1 MSCGSI
7 WVALILPQRKYCLKI
22 DWAQK
27 AIVCLVHLKP
37 NAMCCSH
44 GRAMG
49 GLWHCCNTIDGLA
62 FTSTRPCK
70 RTDSAINLTEPK
82 WL

>member
-7 WVALILPQRKYCLKI
+7 WVALLLPQRKYCLKI

-49 GLWHCCNTIDGLA
+49 GL
-62 FTSTRPCK
+62 
-70 RTDSAINLTEPK
+70 
-82 WL
+82 